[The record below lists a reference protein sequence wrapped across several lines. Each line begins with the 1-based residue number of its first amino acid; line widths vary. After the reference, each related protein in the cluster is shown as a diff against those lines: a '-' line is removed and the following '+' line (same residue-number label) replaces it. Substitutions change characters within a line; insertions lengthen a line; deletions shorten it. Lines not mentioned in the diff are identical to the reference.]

1 MDTSANTIF
10 GKLKSKDYGY
20 MLMLFWRSIFIMGL
34 LLFAF
39 ILGVVPQMVKPDV
52 LPMIIAGYVIII
64 LCAISI
70 LKPLLLVYFTVIS
83 ASTSTIVKNIG
94 NMNVG
99 GTTMSTSGMRWALIT
114 FIAGV
119 INLYYFRN
127 KGIQRKYWLYM
138 VFLAYGVVIY
148 IVKGSAGTGDKDLV
162 WYALPMIIGMF
173 TYNYFLN
180 ADLKR
185 FEHNDWLIRNN
196 VFIVMWMFGW
206 FFATGGLVMTANGPD
221 GDVVARTVALFTSTI
236 LPIPLA
242 RWRYHPDPKQRR
254 IGLVYSLLF
263 LGTVFIT
270 LSRMA
275 LGTGMMLVVISRN
288 RPRHFMRLVTA
299 VLVGGT
305 LIVSLFVAVP
315 AFRARMFKNGRLP
328 QNMTEFLITFDSSG
342 RFSKLWPHTVAS
354 AMDSPIFGQ
363 GPGTARRNIGEAM
376 TAQKVQQEYPPH
388 NEYLQVWHDFGV
400 VGAGI
405 LLIFYVYLTL
415 QLWFRWKF
423 HDDRGNYVQAYWSM
437 AGFLSIF
444 LIAFS
449 SLTANTLHYPFVM
462 AMAFMIMGMS
472 DAMHDRFIQEHHNQ
486 MMPDEKNPLRLKSM
500 FVFTR

>member
-1 MDTSANTIF
+1 VDTTIRTF
-10 GKLKSKDYGY
+10 IGKLKSRDYGY
-20 MLMLFWRSIFIMGL
+20 LLMLFWKTVFVFGF

-39 ILGVVPQMVKPDV
+39 ILGAVPQMMKPDTM
-52 LPMIIAGYVIII
+52 PMLVAGYVVLV
-64 LCAISI
+64 LCALSV
-70 LKPLLLVYFTVIS
+70 LKPLLLVYFTIIS

-94 NMNVG
+94 NMSVG

-127 KGIQRKYWLYM
+127 KGIQRKYWLYTI
-138 VFLAYGVVIY
+138 FLIYATVMYVIN
-148 IVKGSAGTGDKDLV
+148 GSAGTGDKDVV

-173 TYNYFLN
+173 SYNYFLN

-185 FEHNDWLIRNN
+185 FEHTDWLIRNN
-196 VFIVMWMFGW
+196 IFIVMCMFGW

-221 GDVVARTVALFTSTI
+221 GEVVARTVALFTSTI

-242 RWRYHPDPKQRR
+242 RWRYHPDPQQRKV
-254 IGLVYSLLF
+254 GFVYSMMF
-263 LGTVFIT
+263 IGTVFIT

-275 LGTGMMLVVISRN
+275 LGTGMMLVVISMN
-288 RPRHFMRLVTA
+288 RPKHFLRLVVA
-299 VLVGGT
+299 VLAGGS
-305 LIVSLFVAVP
+305 LIVGLFVAVP
-315 AFRARMFKNGRLP
+315 QFRARMFKNGRMP
-328 QNMTEFLITFDSSG
+328 ASFTEFIYTFDSSG

-354 AMDSPIFGQ
+354 AMDAPWLGQ

-388 NEYLQVWHDFGV
+388 NEYLQVWHDFGAI
-400 VGAGI
+400 GAGM
-405 LLIFYVYLTL
+405 LAIFYIYVTL
-415 QLWFRWKF
+415 QMWFRWKY
-423 HDDRGNYVQAYWSM
+423 HDDRGNYVHAYWSM

-449 SLTANTLHYPFVM
+449 SITANTLHYPFVM

-472 DAMHDRFIQEHHNQ
+472 DAMQDRFKKEHENQ
-486 MMPDEKNPLRLKSM
+486 QIKAANPLRLKSA
-500 FVFTR
+500 FVFFR